1 MGGEDWQ
8 IIEPVD
14 GFHMNQF
21 ANYLLA
27 DELWSIFAEQR
38 PDWFG
43 PANPHN
49 DDIEKIFG
57 NQGGYWDFWNN
68 KN

>member
-14 GFHMNQF
+14 GFHMNQI

-27 DELWSIFAEQR
+27 DELWSIFAEKK
-38 PDWFG
+38 PDWIG
-43 PANPHN
+43 PVNPHN
-49 DDIEKIFG
+49 DDIANLFG
-57 NQGGYWDFWNN
+57 NQGGY
-68 KN
+68 